1 MRFISLL
8 GILVLVF
15 VLYLFSTN
23 KKKINKKMIGKA
35 LIIQII
41 FAFLVVKFPVG
52 QWIMEKFSAIVSTVI
67 NYGYEGLNFVFGGL
81 SNQNAPTGMIF
92 GIQTLGI
99 IIFVSALAS
108 ALNYLGVIGWIV
120 EKLGKIIEKFFGVS
134 RAESFVVC
142 ANMFLG
148 QTDAP
153 ILVKN
158 VLPRMNKSELLL
170 VLISGMGSI
179 SATILIGYAGLGI
192 PMKYLLIAC
201 LLVPLSSIVV
211 SKLLI
216 PQTEEVYKGDV
227 KADLKGDSE
236 NLLSAINDGAMSGMN
251 MAMAIGASLIAII
264 SIVALLNGVLG
275 IFGLSL
281 QGILSV
287 VFSPIAFLMGVPF
300 NHIMDASSLLGSKMA
315 LNEFVA
321 YGQLGQ
327 IIGSLSPRE
336 GLMLAVALC
345 GFANVSSIGICI
357 GGISILAPS
366 KKNDISKL
374 AVKGMIGGFLVSVL
388 SAMIIG
394 FVF

>member
-1 MRFISLL
+1 
-8 GILVLVF
+8 
-15 VLYLFSTN
+15 
-23 KKKINKKMIGKA
+23 
-35 LIIQII
+35 
-41 FAFLVVKFPVG
+41 
-52 QWIMEKFSAIVSTVI
+52 
-67 NYGYEGLNFVFGGL
+67 
-81 SNQNAPTGMIF
+81 
-92 GIQTLGI
+92 
-99 IIFVSALAS
+99 
-108 ALNYLGVIGWIV
+108 
-120 EKLGKIIEKFFGVS
+120 
-134 RAESFVVC
+134 
-142 ANMFLG
+142 
-148 QTDAP
+148 
-153 ILVKN
+153 
-158 VLPRMNKSELLL
+158 
-170 VLISGMGSI
+170 
-179 SATILIGYAGLGI
+179 
-192 PMKYLLIAC
+192 
-201 LLVPLSSIVV
+201 
-211 SKLLI
+211 
-216 PQTEEVYKGDV
+216 
-227 KADLKGDSE
+227 
-236 NLLSAINDGAMSGMN
+236 MN

-321 YGQLGQ
+321 YGQLGH

-336 GLMLAVALC
+336 GLMLTVALC

-394 FVF
+394 FIF

>member
-1 MRFISLL
+1 
-8 GILVLVF
+8 
-15 VLYLFSTN
+15 
-23 KKKINKKMIGKA
+23 
-35 LIIQII
+35 
-41 FAFLVVKFPVG
+41 
-52 QWIMEKFSAIVSTVI
+52 
-67 NYGYEGLNFVFGGL
+67 
-81 SNQNAPTGMIF
+81 
-92 GIQTLGI
+92 
-99 IIFVSALAS
+99 
-108 ALNYLGVIGWIV
+108 
-120 EKLGKIIEKFFGVS
+120 
-134 RAESFVVC
+134 
-142 ANMFLG
+142 MFLG

-236 NLLSAINDGAMSGMN
+236 NLLSAITDGAMSGMN

-287 VFSPIAFLMGVPF
+287 IFSPIAFLMGVPF

-321 YGQLGQ
+321 YGQLGH

-394 FVF
+394 FIF